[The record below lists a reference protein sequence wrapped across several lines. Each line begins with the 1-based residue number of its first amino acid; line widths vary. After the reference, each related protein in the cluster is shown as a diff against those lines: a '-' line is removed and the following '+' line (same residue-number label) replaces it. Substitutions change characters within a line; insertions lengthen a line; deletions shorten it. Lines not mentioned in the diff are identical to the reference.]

1 MQREIRLKIRHIFIT
16 ICAAISSGMEIDMKI
31 KIAHF
36 VIFLA
41 FALYLGACGN
51 QINEIDMS
59 SWTIQNVQGTQ
70 DPEGSELQSGAS
82 ESGNEEQEKAEQE
95 KAKQERIQQE
105 ERRSHLVTAFIGKF
119 PLEEEGEG
127 RDAFVEWLLD
137 TYSLEQLETIDFS
150 EDMNKQLYNV
160 TGKSFHV
167 LWDTCFGYLADENTA
182 ATHSIYF
189 RDCTEDTVVDL
200 AFAGDI
206 CLTEDGFVIDHYDEI
221 GGDISL
227 CLSKEILDRFHEAD
241 ISMINHEYP
250 ASTRGKAL
258 ERKLYTFRA
267 APERELILQ
276 QMSIDI
282 VSLANN
288 HIFDYGEDALYDTL
302 ESLNQLGI
310 PYVGAGENIAEA
322 AKPVFFVTG
331 GIKIGFVAA
340 NRSEVNIRTPEA
352 GDDSPGVVRMY
363 DTTMMN
369 EIIRDVSG
377 QCDYLIAYVHWG
389 TEGSKYFESYQKEI
403 AREFF
408 DSGADA
414 IIGAHPHVL
423 QGMELVDGKP
433 VIYSLGNFW
442 FNGKTAYTT
451 IANLKVTIDGLEE
464 LSFLPCIQ
472 EGYETRYIVDDAG
485 QNSFYEYLRK
495 LSPGIRIDENGVV
508 SAAIF

>member
-1 MQREIRLKIRHIFIT
+1 
-16 ICAAISSGMEIDMKI
+16 MKI
-31 KIAHF
+31 KAAHF
-36 VIFLA
+36 MGLMA
-41 FALYLGACGN
+41 FTLYFGACGN
-51 QINEIDMS
+51 QINEIDTS
-59 SWTIQNVQGTQ
+59 AGTIQTIQGTQ
-70 DPEGSELQSGAS
+70 NPEESELSDGAS
-82 ESGNEEQEKAEQE
+82 ESENEEQEKAEQE
-95 KAKQERIQQE
+95 RIQQE
-105 ERRSHLVTAFIGKF
+105 KRRSYLVTAFNEKL
-119 PLEEEGEG
+119 PLAEEGES
-127 RDAFVEWLLD
+127 REAFVEWLLD
-137 TYSLEQLETIDFS
+137 TYSLEQLETIDFA
-150 EDMNKQLYNV
+150 EDMNKQLYDA

-167 LWDTCFGYLADENTA
+167 LWDTCLGYLTDESTA
-182 ATHSIYF
+182 AAHSIYF
-189 RDCTEDTVVDL
+189 RDCAEDTVVDL

-206 CLTEDGFVIDHYDEI
+206 CLTENGYVIDHYDEI

-241 ISMINHEYP
+241 ISVINHEYP
-250 ASTRGKAL
+250 ASTRGTAL

-276 QMSIDI
+276 QMGIDI

-288 HIFDYGEDALYDTL
+288 HIFDYGEEAFYDTL
-302 ESLNQLGI
+302 ESLKQLGI

-322 AKPVFFVTG
+322 ARPVFFVAG

-352 GDDSPGVVRMY
+352 GERSPGVVRMY
-363 DTTMMN
+363 DTAMMN
-369 EIIRDVSG
+369 EIIRDASG

-389 TEGSKYFESYQKEI
+389 TESSQYYEPYQKDI

-414 IIGAHPHVL
+414 IIGSHPHVL

-433 VIYSLGNFW
+433 LIYSLGDFW
-442 FNGKTAYTT
+442 FNGRTKYTT

-472 EGYETRYIVDDAG
+472 EGYETHYLSGESG
-485 QNSFYEYLRK
+485 QSAFFTHLQK

-508 SAAIF
+508 NAENATEQG